1 MFIFRTG
8 LLVAVPTDYAAQPDH
23 VLLVKALTAAARY
36 VEAVAVVE
44 QHSTGWRDADILAGV
59 PWFRRFLT
67 TTARLWAGSPR
78 DRALAARGWR
88 ALMHALN
95 GTRPRV
101 GRHREPPLSAKEL
114 ERAADALTR
123 WRVAVDQAWG
133 RDRASMAVSLLALA
147 AGHFRVSAAHRRATR
162 ALLRRR
168 GLRKRD
174 VVQAFA
180 SWETG
185 LPLRRL
191 RSATSVT
198 DLVYA

>member
-1 MFIFRTG
+1 
-8 LLVAVPTDYAAQPDH
+8 
-23 VLLVKALTAAARY
+23 
-36 VEAVAVVE
+36 
-44 QHSTGWRDADILAGV
+44 
-59 PWFRRFLT
+59 
-67 TTARLWAGSPR
+67 
-78 DRALAARGWR
+78 
-88 ALMHALN
+88 MHALN